1 MEDSQHLER
10 CVFDMRELSAIPEG
24 ELTTSVSVP
33 LSSVSLCP
41 LSLCLSLPTVSV
53 SVHSGPVSFKY

>member
-10 CVFDMRELSAIPEG
+10 CVVDMRELSAIPEG

-41 LSLCLSLPTVSV
+41 LSLSTVSV